1 MRPLHKYPD
10 EGSYNP
16 RQRNE
21 VTMVWAWSVRFD
33 DRRRAV
39 HRGSAEKYPA
49 DPMPLPSHWRSAQ
62 DEDIAFHA
70 EFGQEAAMDM
80 RSICTLP
87 RQIETVSCRSGFG
100 TGGRCRTGR

>member
-39 HRGSAEKYPA
+39 HRGSAQTYPD
-49 DPMPLPSHWRSAQ
+49 DPMPLASHWRSAQ
-62 DEDIAFHA
+62 AEAIAFHA
-70 EFGQEAAMDM
+70 DFGHEAAMDT
-80 RSICTLP
+80 RDICTLP
-87 RQIETVSCRSGFG
+87 HQIENVSCPSGLE
-100 TGGRCRTGR
+100 TRARYR